1 MRLAELFP
9 HERIDEPLAGREVT
23 GVCCDSRLSLIH
35 I

>member
-23 GVCCDSRLSLIH
+23 GLSLIH